1 MKVLSVSQDKCIVSM
16 SNSEAELLVEGWPR
30 EEDVVD
36 LPSICRVVW
45 ELDWVLGQVGPAVST
60 VENILSNLRTVEGIL
75 KNEGRGCMMDEATRL
90 MLTDVHLIA
99 ELSGSTSQEFVAR
112 VMAIAKERAMEW
124 YPLFLAFEEEVAKY
138 RVGKMM
144 SELDAVV
151 ALN

>member
-1 MKVLSVSQDKCIVSM
+1 
-16 SNSEAELLVEGWPR
+16 
-30 EEDVVD
+30 
-36 LPSICRVVW
+36 
-45 ELDWVLGQVGPAVST
+45 
-60 VENILSNLRTVEGIL
+60 
-75 KNEGRGCMMDEATRL
+75 MMDEATRL